1 MDENTMILGEDR
13 YYSMDAY
20 KTGVNNNVLVVGASG
35 AGKTRGIVI
44 PNLLQATGSYVITD
58 PKGNL
63 YNKYGGYLR
72 KHGYNVGKLDF
83 TNPSHSLRYNFFNY
97 IHSTQDVLKIS
108 HMLMDEDKKGR
119 SVDPFWDQA
128 AQLLIQ
134 SLIALVDERYPDSEK
149 NFSSL
154 MRLLESASACG
165 DFDSQ
170 SMPLDSYFSS
180 WESVHPDSYAVRTYK
195 KFRVASSRTLR
206 SILVTANSRLGV
218 YDTPELEKM
227 MKEDDVNISWIG
239 RRKTALFV
247 VVSDTDRSM
256 DRLVNLF
263 FSQAMNE
270 LCRYADTKCTDYRL
284 PVPVRFIMDDFA
296 TNCKIEE
303 FPRMIASIRSREIST
318 TLIIQAESQL
328 TQCYGYDG
336 RTIIGNCDTY
346 VYLGGNDVE
355 TAKAVAE
362 RCDMPVKKILN
373 MPVGTNWIFRRGEE
387 PRNGVNFKLDEVLH
401 ELEAVI

>member
-1 MDENTMILGEDR
+1 
-13 YYSMDAY
+13 
-20 KTGVNNNVLVVGASG
+20 
-35 AGKTRGIVI
+35 
-44 PNLLQATGSYVITD
+44 
-58 PKGNL
+58 
-63 YNKYGGYLR
+63 
-72 KHGYNVGKLDF
+72 
-83 TNPSHSLRYNFFNY
+83 
-97 IHSTQDVLKIS
+97 
-108 HMLMDEDKKGR
+108 
-119 SVDPFWDQA
+119 
-128 AQLLIQ
+128 
-134 SLIALVDERYPDSEK
+134 
-149 NFSSL
+149 
-154 MRLLESASACG
+154 
-165 DFDSQ
+165 
-170 SMPLDSYFSS
+170 
-180 WESVHPDSYAVRTYK
+180 VRTYK

-401 ELEAVI
+401 ELEAVIEYKHLVRSFRT